1 MSPPNRLKYDPNPHF
16 GHVSKL
22 DKALAVVGYV
32 VVAVQVVYFFLP
44 NSRVI
49 YWLPTS
55 IIRRDAARG
64 AGAFTSHRYGDR
76 LAAFPEVIDR
86 PEFSG
91 IWVTKP
97 GFTRASK
104 PRDADVVLIY
114 VHGGGYVT
122 GLPEQYAGMLLRMAE
137 RIEAEGQKVAIFA
150 LRYSLAPER
159 RFPTQL
165 LQAAACW
172 DYVVGEMG
180 VLPARVALMG
190 DSAGGSIILSLLVH
204 MSHPLIGVER
214 VKRPAKPGRGI
225 FLQSPWVNPVDE
237 TGYDDKPPGTDV
249 IGVASLRAW
258 TVAAVTGA
266 EDDDVERYLEFTGP
280 RDDWDE
286 ILPAYTWVSA
296 GGNERLLRNITRFV
310 EAARKAG
317 KRVDYEVRK
326 DAVHAWQFF
335 ECMIDGDR
343 AMAQDFGTFED
354 GLLAGTDGLA
364 KAILDTPRSK

>member
-1 MSPPNRLKYDPNPHF
+1 MSPSNRLKYDPNPNF

-22 DKALAVVGYV
+22 DKALAVVGYAV
-32 VVAVQVVYFFLP
+32 VTVQVVFFFLA
-44 NSRVI
+44 RII

-55 IIRRDAARG
+55 IIRQGSTRG
-64 AGAFTSHRYGDR
+64 TQAFTSHRYGDR

-122 GLPEQYAGMLLRMAE
+122 GLPEQYVCMLLRMAE
-137 RIEAEGQKVAIFA
+137 RIEAKGQKVAIFA

-180 VLPARVALMG
+180 VQPTRVALMG
-190 DSAGGSIILSLLVH
+190 DSAGASIILSMLAH
-204 MSHPLIGVER
+204 MSHPLVGVER
-214 VKRPAKPGRGI
+214 VKRPAKPGRGL
-225 FLQSPWVNPVDE
+225 FLISPWVNPVDE
-237 TGYDDKPPGTDV
+237 TGYDDKPGMDV
-249 IGVASLRAW
+249 VNVATLRAW
-258 TVAAVTGA
+258 AVAAATGV
-266 EDDDVERYLEFTGP
+266 EDDDVARYLEFTGP
-280 RDDWDE
+280 RDDWHD

-296 GGNERLLRNITRFV
+296 GGNERFLRNITRFV
-310 EAARKAG
+310 DAARKAG
-317 KRVDYEVRK
+317 KRVDYQVRK
-326 DAVHAWQFF
+326 GEVHVWQFM
-335 ECMIDGDR
+335 ECVVDGDK
-343 AMAQDFGTFED
+343 AMGQEFGTFED
-354 GLLAGTDGLA
+354 DLLAGTDGLA
-364 KAILDTPRSK
+364 KAILDAQRSK